1 MRFCLFAVA
10 ALGILLG
17 AWHRIPRQKQFSL
30 EGSCVIV
37 TGGSYGI
44 GPVIADEMAKTSVA
58 RIVLVAR
65 SEKKLQ
71 AQADDLRRQFPET
84 EFEVIAT
91 DFLKSDA
98 TVKAIKTATAKECQG
113 AWVLINNA
121 ALAQAESFMNYE
133 LEDID
138 NVFRVNVITPLHIT
152 HHMLQLMQKK
162 AQGHIV
168 FVSSLQA
175 MYSHPYMSVYAA
187 SKAAITNFAKSVR
200 GELFHANFK
209 NITMNVV
216 NVGPIQEAGAYDAMN
231 LTIHNWY
238 GSSTPRE
245 VAVAI
250 REVIE
255 QNGGSVMVNS
265 IPFLPVAISD
275 LVLSGRSWEFQAAI
289 PGTPALPVLD
299 QYQAYVKSHSA
310 TIVSTK

>member
-138 NVFRVNVITPLHIT
+138 NAAANAEESSRAHRLRVIIAGHVLPSLHER
-152 HHMLQLMQKK
+152 LCSE
-162 AQGHIV
+162 QGCH
-168 FVSSLQA
+168 
-175 MYSHPYMSVYAA
+175 Y
-187 SKAAITNFAKSVR
+187 
-200 GELFHANFK
+200 ELRK
-209 NITMNVV
+209 I
-216 NVGPIQEAGAYDAMN
+216 
-231 LTIHNWY
+231 
-238 GSSTPRE
+238 GSR
-245 VAVAI
+245 
-250 REVIE
+250 R
-255 QNGGSVMVNS
+255 
-265 IPFLPVAISD
+265 
-275 LVLSGRSWEFQAAI
+275 
-289 PGTPALPVLD
+289 ALPRKLQKHHHECCQCRSNSRGRGV
-299 QYQAYVKSHSA
+299 
-310 TIVSTK
+310 

>member
-1 MRFCLFAVA
+1 
-10 ALGILLG
+10 
-17 AWHRIPRQKQFSL
+17 
-30 EGSCVIV
+30 
-37 TGGSYGI
+37 
-44 GPVIADEMAKTSVA
+44 
-58 RIVLVAR
+58 
-65 SEKKLQ
+65 
-71 AQADDLRRQFPET
+71 
-84 EFEVIAT
+84 
-91 DFLKSDA
+91 
-98 TVKAIKTATAKECQG
+98 
-113 AWVLINNA
+113 
-121 ALAQAESFMNYE
+121 
-133 LEDID
+133 
-138 NVFRVNVITPLHIT
+138 
-152 HHMLQLMQKK
+152 
-162 AQGHIV
+162 
-168 FVSSLQA
+168 
-175 MYSHPYMSVYAA
+175 
-187 SKAAITNFAKSVR
+187 
-200 GELFHANFK
+200 
-209 NITMNVV
+209 MNVV